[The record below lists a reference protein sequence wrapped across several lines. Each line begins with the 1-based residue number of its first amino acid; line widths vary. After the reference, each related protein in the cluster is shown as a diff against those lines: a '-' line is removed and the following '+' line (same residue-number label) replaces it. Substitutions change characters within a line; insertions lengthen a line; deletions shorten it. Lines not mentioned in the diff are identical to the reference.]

1 MFTVG
6 YSASNPCGYQ
16 PSRTNIKFFSSMPK
30 KVKPKG
36 SVSETETAENRQEHS
51 HNKLPPLTKLTEA
64 KSPWHRE
71 SSPWLQDSPQWQQSF
86 SPWQN
91 DQAKSHSRTGF
102 YQTPVQDHLKSSK
115 SSRNKAVVSLA
126 GNLTSSA
133 PNSLYT
139 CSNNQSGD
147 NHMRKVSIST
157 PVLDCL
163 AERKPSRGQLQG
175 CRTAPGRNRDPNR
188 TYLFCPQRQISEDLQ
203 TDFYL
208 TSLDTDEEETLDAV
222 GGIEDYKHLAIRNPN
237 GRTELDLQ
245 QVYDRT
251 YRPSLKLPKCDSALL
266 TTIKPQFINN
276 NCANQQSPA
285 HKKVTA
291 AEHSNLS
298 CQSSDSSTDLKS
310 ASEGQEGKRVRFISP
325 AKCSPT
331 KKQSTDRNMSWL
343 SYKLPSGSSWGF
355 RKYRTFD

>member
-1 MFTVG
+1 M
-6 YSASNPCGYQ
+6 CGYV
-16 PSRTNIKFFSSMPK
+16 FFVNF
-30 KVKPKG
+30 KVKSLTVKYFFRTKRLKGSISG
-36 SVSETETAENRQEHS
+36 SVSETETAENREDHP

-64 KSPWHRE
+64 K
-71 SSPWLQDSPQWQQSF
+71 SPWLQDSPQWQQSF

-91 DQAKSHSRTGF
+91 DQAKPYSRSGF
-102 YQTPVQDHLKSSK
+102 YQQQTPVQDLKSSK
-115 SSRNKAVVSLA
+115 SSRNKAVVSLG
-126 GNLTSSA
+126 GNFTSSP

-147 NHMRKVSIST
+147 KHSRKLSITT

-163 AERKPSRGQLQG
+163 KQRKPPSRGQLQG

-203 TDFYL
+203 ADFYL
-208 TSLDTDEEETLDAV
+208 TSLDTDEEETLDVV

-285 HKKVTA
+285 HKV
-291 AEHSNLS
+291 
-298 CQSSDSSTDLKS
+298 
-310 ASEGQEGKRVRFISP
+310 
-325 AKCSPT
+325 
-331 KKQSTDRNMSWL
+331 
-343 SYKLPSGSSWGF
+343 
-355 RKYRTFD
+355 